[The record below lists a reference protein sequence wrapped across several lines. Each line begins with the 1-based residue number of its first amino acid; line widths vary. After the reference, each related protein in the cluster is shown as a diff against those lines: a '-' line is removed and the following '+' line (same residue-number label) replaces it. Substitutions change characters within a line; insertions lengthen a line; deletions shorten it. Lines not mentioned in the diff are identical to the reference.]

1 MNDQPPIR
9 VLIADDHAVVRQGLR
24 AFLTSQNI
32 DVVAEAATGE
42 DAAKLARETDP
53 DVAIIDLLM
62 PAGDGF
68 DATVE
73 IRAANPSTQVI
84 ILTSH
89 TDQGHILRAL
99 RAGALSYLPKE
110 ADPDEIATAIRK
122 AARGEPSIS
131 STIGTRLIRQLSAPA
146 HEQGAGIGQLTNREL
161 EILRLIADGLNNT
174 AIAHRLV
181 ISEGTVKT
189 HVSSILSKLQ
199 LNDRTQAAVLAWQ
212 HGLID
217 RAST

>member
-1 MNDQPPIR
+1 MPIPFPVR
-9 VLIADDHAVVRQGLR
+9 ILIADDHAVVRQGLR

-42 DAAKLARETDP
+42 DAAKLASETDP

-122 AARGEPSIS
+122 AARGEPSVS
-131 STIGTRLIRQLSAPA
+131 STIGARLIRQLSTPA

-161 EILRLIADGLNNT
+161 EILRLIADGLNNN

-199 LNDRTQAAVLAWQ
+199 LSDRTQAAVLAWQ